1 MATYN
6 GTKARGTIQNA
17 KTFLTASTNTIVVL
31 AELSVETLSK
41 TKQIIANNLSAMAI
55 STGMDNLMELR
66 NEVKELSNVLLLAI
80 EEAEE
85 ALKASSISTMHA
97 EQLKFGINIDIKILE
112 HNRSKLEEFMR
123 VA

>member
-1 MATYN
+1 MTYS

-17 KTFLTASTNTIVVL
+17 KAVFTATTNGVVVL

-55 STGMDNLMELR
+55 STGMENLMELR
-66 NEVKELSNVLLLAI
+66 NEVKELSITLLTSI

-85 ALKASSISTMHA
+85 ALKGTVSTRYK
-97 EQLKFGINIDIKILE
+97 EELKFGINMDIKILE
-112 HNRSKLEEFMR
+112 YNRSKLQEFMR